1 MCVGES
7 MKKEQR
13 ERVSEKRETREKGL
27 REISKKRRERYPPQ
41 TAPCR
46 KIIKSPL
53 PSKPEH
59 DRTSMTTA
67 MTTSSFSVYGGGVL
81 PATKT
86 VNHHHHS
93 RGRNNK
99 NTNNT
104 NNNNSN
110 NIVHFSR
117 ATSSTSSSSSFSLSG
132 GCASCCSS
140 SSKSS
145 KSVLRRRRSSFR
157 VRATGTVEGENEE
170 EQVKS
175 DGNNN
180 NNNNFNNFN
189 GGDDQF
195 KRAPGEDQEKFQ
207 KSVADSP
214 FSRKRIQPLPS
225 KFGVSDRA
233 AGAKQNLPFNQTT
246 NRAGKDAPTSSSSS
260 SAGES
265 SSFAAAAAA
274 RSPFDNVSPP
284 KSAPPTPPKSPFA
297 ASSAAASTSTP
308 SSPFAKVSSATN
320 ASASPMAPMKPAKKV
335 KNPFNEPDAA
345 TYGAKPMK
353 VDKPKEVKFEIPKVS
368 FGQIFIV
375 LSFTTI
381 IGLMIGT
388 FWVVWNSG
396 GIRFNET

>member
-1 MCVGES
+1 MRKHVTCYVFFAFIV
-7 MKKEQR
+7 KR
-13 ERVSEKRETREKGL
+13 FRVSCAAS
-27 REISKKRRERYPPQ
+27 I
-41 TAPCR
+41 
-46 KIIKSPL
+46 
-53 PSKPEH
+53 
-59 DRTSMTTA
+59 
-67 MTTSSFSVYGGGVL
+67 
-81 PATKT
+81 
-86 VNHHHHS
+86 
-93 RGRNNK
+93 
-99 NTNNT
+99 
-104 NNNNSN
+104 N
-110 NIVHFSR
+110 NIIHFSR
-117 ATSSTSSSSSFSLSG
+117 ATSSTSSSSFSLSG

-145 KSVLRRRRSSFR
+145 KSVLRRRSSFR
-157 VRATGTVEGENEE
+157 VRATGTAEGENEE

-175 DGNNN
+175 DGNN

-260 SAGES
+260 SSAGES

-284 KSAPPTPPKSPFA
+284 KSSPPTPPKSPFA

-320 ASASPMAPMKPAKKV
+320 ASASPMAPMKPATKV